1 MDRSVVST
9 AAAPAAVGPY
19 NQAIRAGGFVFTA
32 GQVALIPGTKELA
45 SGGVAEQTRQTL
57 ENLKAVLAAAGTD
70 LSRVVKTTVFLTD
83 MVSFGA
89 MNEVYGEFFPAEA
102 PARATVAVSQL
113 PLDALVE
120 IDVVA
125 LAAEGSV

>member
-9 AAAPAAVGPY
+9 AAAPAAIGPY

-32 GQVALIPGTKELA
+32 GQVPLIPGTKDLA
-45 SGGVAEQTRQTL
+45 EGDVSDQTRQAL
-57 ENLKAVLAAAGTD
+57 ENVKAILEAAGTD
-70 LSRVVKTTVFLTD
+70 LTKVVKTTVFLTD
-83 MVSFGA
+83 MANFAA
-89 MNEVYGEFFPAEA
+89 MNEVYGRFFTGEP
-102 PARATVAVSQL
+102 PARSTVAVRQL

-125 LAAEGSV
+125 LAE